1 MVLNYVQIGKIVN
14 THGIKGELKIYPLT
28 DNIYRFDH
36 LKTAFLGERKIKVKI
51 QNVKY
56 HKKFVILKFK
66 EFNDINE
73 VLQFKEEFIYVD
85 IDETID
91 LPEDHYFIFD
101 IIGCQVYD
109 TSNNLIGTV
118 VEVIESVG
126 NDVYVVKNIDNQK
139 EYLIPAV
146 KEFFTLID
154 VASKKII
161 IDPIEGMIE

>member
-1 MVLNYVQIGKIVN
+1 MALDYVQIGKIVN

-36 LKTAFLGERKIKVKI
+36 LKTAFLGEEKIKVEI

-56 HKKFVILKFK
+56 HKNFAILKFK

-73 VLQFKEEFIYVD
+73 VLHFKEEFIYVD
-85 IDETID
+85 MDGRVD
-91 LPEDHYFIFD
+91 LPEKHYFIFD
-101 IIGCQVYD
+101 IIGCKVYD
-109 TSNNLIGTV
+109 TSNILIGTV
-118 VEVIESVG
+118 IEVIQSAG
-126 NDVYVVKNIDNQK
+126 NDVYVVKDMRDQK

-146 KEFFTLID
+146 KEFFVLID
-154 VASKKII
+154 VANKKII

>member
-1 MVLNYVQIGKIVN
+1 MALDYVQIGKIVN

-36 LKTAFLGERKIKVKI
+36 LKTAFLGEEKIKVEI

-56 HKKFVILKFK
+56 HKNFAILKFK

-73 VLQFKEEFIYVD
+73 VLHFKEEFIYVD
-85 IDETID
+85 MDGRVD
-91 LPEDHYFIFD
+91 LPEEHYFIFD
-101 IIGCQVYD
+101 IIGCKVYD
-109 TSNNLIGTV
+109 TSNILIGTV
-118 VEVIESVG
+118 IEVIQSAG
-126 NDVYVVKNIDNQK
+126 NDVYVVKDMRDQK

-146 KEFFTLID
+146 KEFFVLID
-154 VASKKII
+154 VANKKII